1 MGLSEKPIC
10 GKSLVRVCVCVWL
23 LRKSEKKTDVLL

>member
-10 GKSLVRVCVCVWL
+10 GKSLVRVFVCVWL